1 MAVSSPAAAFAF
13 EPGRNTH
20 RFGARDQMPSHAG
33 PPDLGRWPASF
44 DYRYSLE
51 QAPFHNR
58 GTFDAHSSEAILPP
72 DNTSCQP
79 GLIPGF
85 AVNPDVAASDKK
97 ESASGLVL
105 AAIA

>member
-13 EPGRNTH
+13 ELGRNTH

-33 PPDLGRWPASF
+33 SLDLGRWLASF

-72 DNTSCQP
+72 DNQSCPP
-79 GLIPGF
+79 GLIPGC
-85 AVNPDVAASDKK
+85 AVSPEPGDSAKK
-97 ESASGLVL
+97 E
-105 AAIA
+105 